1 MTAYINAMGRYFDF
15 SGRSTRAQF
24 WYYHLTL
31 LGLAVVGVI
40 IDAAVAGGQ
49 PLVSA
54 LIIIAH
60 YIPSLAITV
69 RRLHD
74 TDKSGWLVLLCLV
87 PGIGIIAFIAFGCL
101 ASTPGS
107 NKFGPADH
115 ARLSTATAPTASS
128 DPPAAS
134 IVDRIEKLASL
145 RASGTISDDEF
156 QRMKSELLET
166 GTRSKAAQTN
176 A

>member
-24 WYYHLTL
+24 WYYHLVL

-40 IDAAVAGGQ
+40 IDAAITEGQ

-74 TDKSGWLVLLCLV
+74 SDKSGWLVLLCLV
-87 PGIGIIAFIAFGCL
+87 PGIGVIAFIAYGCL
-101 ASTPGS
+101 ASTGPNRFGQGDWGASYSTGAAQTAGS
-107 NKFGPADH
+107 Q
-115 ARLSTATAPTASS
+115 
-128 DPPAAS
+128 PAAAS
-134 IVDRIEKLASL
+134 NVERIEKLASL
-145 RASGTISDDEF
+145 RASGAISDDEF
-156 QRMKSELLET
+156 QRMKSEVLT
-166 GTRSKAAQTN
+166 GATR
-176 A
+176 